1 MKRLMSVVSLAL
13 LLGLLVATGA
23 VLAEERTGA
32 MQDSSTSGVKASTP
46 PRLKIAIL
54 PFVVEGAREGTKTVM
69 PELYKSVFETAG
81 FDVTMGVPVEQA
93 EQKLNIRKE
102 GVPTSKELLDIGQSL
117 GVDYVLFASHKFK
130 TKRVW
135 VTLLPRARSELTLNP
150 MIVNVKAKE
159 IVYSPKDKV
168 GYVRG
173 GSNLQTGVGLVVYY
187 PVGLFMGGNLGKV
200 EKQTSENTIRSAY
213 EDFFQSLIEK
223 KTKIE

>member
-1 MKRLMSVVSLAL
+1 MSVVSLAL

-117 GVDYVLFASHKFK
+117 GVDYVLFASHVQNK
-130 TKRVW
+130 
-135 VTLLPRARSELTLNP
+135 ARL
-150 MIVNVKAKE
+150 
-159 IVYSPKDKV
+159 
-168 GYVRG
+168 GYFLAS
-173 GSNLQTGVGLVVYY
+173 GSL
-187 PVGLFMGGNLGKV
+187 
-200 EKQTSENTIRSAY
+200 
-213 EDFFQSLIEK
+213 
-223 KTKIE
+223 